1 MDEWI
6 KKLWYVCTM
15 EYYLALKKEGDPTIC
30 NKDESEI
37 NETNTNSSWYYTYV
51 ESKIQKEKGKYVR

>member
-1 MDEWI
+1 
-6 KKLWYVCTM
+6 M
-15 EYYLALKKEGDPTIC
+15 EYYLALKMEGDPTIC
-30 NKDESEI
+30 NKEESEI